1 MTTIRRP
8 PLARPGE
15 RAFTEATEVFNL
27 AAPARPAAA
36 ITART
41 IDDVRA
47 ALRHARAEGLPVRV
61 HTTGHG
67 AGGVRPVDGGLL
79 IHTRVDGGVEVDA
92 ARRRARIPAGTRW
105 GAVVE
110 ATAPHGLTAAHGSSA
125 TVGVVGYLLGGGMSF
140 YGRRH
145 GLAANTVV
153 ALDLVTAE
161 GEHLRVDA
169 ATDPDLFWAIR
180 GGGGGFGVV
189 TAVEIALFPVAAV
202 ITGAAY
208 WPAAHAER
216 LLSRWREWSATAPW
230 EVTTSV
236 RVMNLPPVPDV
247 PPELATGPMLCVDG
261 AVLSDTA
268 DLATATRQADELLGP
283 LREIAA
289 PVLDTWRPGPAA
301 AVLDAHMDPAQP
313 MPVVGD
319 HLLLGDLDADGAE
332 TLLRV
337 LGDGSPLIAAG
348 LRQLGGAYA
357 VSAPDGGVLDRL
369 DAAFSYAGSG
379 VPMGPVTAEEL
390 RGHCALVREAL
401 RPWDT
406 GRTVPCFVEDFTR
419 PQGHLS
425 AEQVRA
431 VDAVRARVDPDGLF
445 HGDIAPHAT
454 ARTLN

>member
-1 MTTIRRP
+1 MTKIG
-8 PLARPGE
+8 LPGE
-15 RAFTEATEVFNL
+15 AAFTEATEVFNL

-41 IDDVRA
+41 VDDVRA
-47 ALRHARAEGLPVRV
+47 AVRHAAAERLPVRV
-61 HTTGHG
+61 HTTGHA
-67 AGGVRPVDGGLL
+67 AGGVRPVAGGLL
-79 IHTRVDGGVEVDA
+79 IRTQLAGGVEVDA
-92 ARRRARIPAGTRW
+92 ARRIARIPAGTRW

-145 GLAANTVV
+145 GLAVNTVV
-153 ALDLVTAE
+153 ALEVVTAD
-161 GEHLRVDA
+161 GELRRVDA
-169 ATDPDLFWAIR
+169 ASDPELFWAMR

-189 TAVEIALFPVAAV
+189 SAVEIALFPVTSV

-208 WPAAHAER
+208 WPAAHARR
-216 LLSRWREWSATAPW
+216 LFETWREWTATAPW
-230 EVTTSV
+230 EVTTTV

-261 AVLSDTA
+261 AVLSDTD
-268 DLATATRQADELLGP
+268 DLATALRHAGDLLGP

-313 MPVVGD
+313 MPVIGD
-319 HLLLGDLDADGAE
+319 HLLLGELDTDGVD

-357 VSAPDGGVLDRL
+357 VPAPDGGVLTRL
-369 DAAFSYAGSG
+369 DAAYSYAGSG
-379 VPMGPVTAEEL
+379 VPMGPVSPEAL
-390 RGHCALVREAL
+390 REHCTLVREAL
-401 RPWDT
+401 APWDT
-406 GRTVPCFVEDFTR
+406 GSTVPCFVEDSTR
-419 PQGHLS
+419 PQRHLD
-425 AEQVRA
+425 AEQVDA
-431 VDAVRARVDPDGLF
+431 VDAVRARVDPTGLF
-445 HGDIAPHAT
+445 HGDTAPHAT
-454 ARTLN
+454 TRRT